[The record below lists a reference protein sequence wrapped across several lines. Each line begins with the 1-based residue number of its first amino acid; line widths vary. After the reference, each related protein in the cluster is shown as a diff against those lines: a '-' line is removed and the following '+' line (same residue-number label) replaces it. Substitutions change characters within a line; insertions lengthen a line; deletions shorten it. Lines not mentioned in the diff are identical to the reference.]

1 MSSVRKISHSGVYH
15 VMVRGINKEAIFQ
28 DKVLKKTVR
37 YYIEKSLKRMTVKL
51 FCYCIMSNHLHMLM
65 KADSLEEL
73 SAFMSGWEVE
83 YAKHYNAY
91 KERNGYVFQG
101 RYKSEVID
109 DELYLWTCFRY
120 IHLNPIKAKCSDS
133 LFTYEFSSAWEY
145 ANQKKI
151 LLSDEMMEHYNRKF
165 NSIKEFT
172 EFHKYET
179 GNILFVDVP
188 EDREEWENEIA
199 EKILGEIVSRCQHQE
214 LAENNIYLKK
224 RLCHELIKTKCFSK
238 YRAEKVCDRIIA
250 PGKM

>member
-37 YYIEKSLKRMTVKL
+37 YYIEKNLKRMTVKL

-109 DELYLWTCFRY
+109 DELYLWTCFR
-120 IHLNPIKAKCSDS
+120 
-133 LFTYEFSSAWEY
+133 
-145 ANQKKI
+145 
-151 LLSDEMMEHYNRKF
+151 
-165 NSIKEFT
+165 
-172 EFHKYET
+172 
-179 GNILFVDVP
+179 
-188 EDREEWENEIA
+188 
-199 EKILGEIVSRCQHQE
+199 
-214 LAENNIYLKK
+214 
-224 RLCHELIKTKCFSK
+224 
-238 YRAEKVCDRIIA
+238 
-250 PGKM
+250 